1 MEKLFSKSNI
11 LNKLGLF
18 PLKFNPEIKEFEF
31 SRLEYVK
38 FFFMI
43 LLAHLHSIN
52 FALVWSLYGSDIT
65 VNEILTKTGR
75 TSKTKTM
82 KHIYRQS
89 ITHYLKTVTNYNYS
103 FLLENVMNYITI
115 TLFKNVN
122 RYFHCILIDYEKFPR
137 FELYS

>member
-1 MEKLFSKSNI
+1 MTVKRCSISFHLITKSNMEKLFSKSNT

-38 FFFMI
+38 FFFVI

-65 VNEILTKTGR
+65 LNEILTKTGM

-82 KHIYRQS
+82 KHIYRV
-89 ITHYLKTVTNYNYS
+89 VTSNVCTNLN
-103 FLLENVMNYITI
+103 LLSLLYYF
-115 TLFKNVN
+115 TL
-122 RYFHCILIDYEKFPR
+122 
-137 FELYS
+137 